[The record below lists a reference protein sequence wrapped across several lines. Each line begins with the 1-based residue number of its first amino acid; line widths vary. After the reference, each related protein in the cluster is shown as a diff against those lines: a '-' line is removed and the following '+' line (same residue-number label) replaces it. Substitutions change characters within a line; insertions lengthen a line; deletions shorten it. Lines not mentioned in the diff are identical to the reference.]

1 MADEKLNPDFVR
13 SLWTAVLARAVEDYR
28 YKGRI
33 KESKAYRKDAK
44 KWIEDTKYKG
54 VGSFAYV
61 CEAID
66 LDPDAVRDNLK
77 RRMSDN
83 E

>member
-1 MADEKLNPDFVR
+1 MADERENPDFVR
-13 SLWTAVLARAVEDYR
+13 ALWTAVLARAVEDYR

-44 KWIEDTKYKG
+44 KWIEGTNYKG

-77 RRMSDN
+77 RRMPDN